1 MKAPSPLSA
10 IQKLRASRCKW
21 VTHAGNPGANS
32 AAGTMQHLALKV
44 KDHDEMMAMRDRL
57 RAKGVPVLG
66 PMDHGMCVS
75 MYFAGPENLSLE
87 LSYSSQPI
95 NNAQWID
102 PEVVALAGIS
112 KEELERYKNPAAFPG
127 SGGSV
132 AQPAIGETSTG
143 PHMTNYPPGRYE
155 ASTSVPDEVVLT
167 MVESEPPVPPK
178 RLEIPAQ
185 RRYTR
190 SPPPWVSDWPVGMT
204 PTVMGANSSPLPP
217 VEPIQPSCMFGFDP
231 HRRRTAFA
239 ADCCCRE
246 GW

>member
-1 MKAPSPLSA
+1 MWKTPGTV
-10 IQKLRASRCKW
+10 LRLNDESSIAFVCNPEIEGIEVQMG

-155 ASTSVPDEVVLT
+155 ASMSIPDEVF
-167 MVESEPPVPPK
+167 SRRWNRSRRCRPK
-178 RLEIPAQ
+178 RPEIPRPAQ
-185 RRYTR
+185 IH
-190 SPPPWVSDWPVGMT
+190 PVT
-204 PTVMGANSSPLPP
+204 
-217 VEPIQPSCMFGFDP
+217 
-231 HRRRTAFA
+231 TALG
-239 ADCCCRE
+239 E
-246 GW
+246 

>member
-1 MKAPSPLSA
+1 MSNKVEGLHHLALCTADMKSQ
-10 IQKLRASRCKW
+10 IEFFTDKLGMELQALYWMHGVENTWHGFLRLNDESSIAFVCNPEIEGIEVQMG

-87 LSYSSQPI
+87 LSYSSEPI

-112 KEELERYKNPAAFPG
+112 EEELERYKNPAAFPG
-127 SGGSV
+127 SGGNV

-143 PHMTNYPPGRYE
+143 PHMTNYPPGHYE
-155 ASTSVPDEVVLT
+155 ASMSIPDEVVLT
-167 MVESEPPVPPK
+167 MVESEPPVS
-178 RLEIPAQ
+178 A
-185 RRYTR
+185 
-190 SPPPWVSDWPVGMT
+190 
-204 PTVMGANSSPLPP
+204 
-217 VEPIQPSCMFGFDP
+217 
-231 HRRRTAFA
+231 
-239 ADCCCRE
+239 
-246 GW
+246 